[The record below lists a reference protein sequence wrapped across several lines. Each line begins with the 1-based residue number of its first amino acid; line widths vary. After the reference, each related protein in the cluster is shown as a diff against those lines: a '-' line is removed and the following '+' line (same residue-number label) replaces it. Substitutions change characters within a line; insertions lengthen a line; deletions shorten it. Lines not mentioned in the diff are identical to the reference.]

1 MLRTSFSHRKR
12 IRSVH
17 TGGSLHATEP
27 FPRIQGNIRKYDGQC
42 WALLFEWECCET
54 LWPGN
59 EVAFSYC
66 IFWPIYCFYQP
77 KSEMNSAADWKAKAA
92 ILLKKKLI
100 NRRSL
105 MNSVVYLWFQSK
117 SPAGWSLLGSMS
129 SCNFLGVTSF
139 SEKNKQQWMDLRMA
153 LSRGLPLEE
162 LSPSLLPHW
171 LLRENMSKK
180 CLFCKCLKWCK
191 VNPAYRV
198 LMGPCHVSK
207 PGGLC
212 VSSAWL

>member
-27 FPRIQGNIRKYDGQC
+27 FPRIKGNIKKYDGQC

-105 MNSVVYLWFQSK
+105 MNSVVYLWFQPK

-162 LSPSLLPHW
+162 LSLTISSSPLTIK
-171 LLRENMSKK
+171 REYVKEMPV
-180 CLFCKCLKWCK
+180 WQ
-191 VNPAYRV
+191 
-198 LMGPCHVSK
+198 VSK
-207 PGGLC
+207 AMQGKSRL
-212 VSSAWL
+212 